1 MKKILSLL
9 LVMGIIFSMAAC
21 GQKTDPPVLASEPE
35 EMEFAEFQW
44 PDTDI
49 AKLMPV
55 PKSTIGN
62 INWSQDYGFVIYVA
76 ETSLEDSEPTPD
88 PTPTPPDT
96 VQSQLP
102 PPNAPATPDVPDVTI
117 PDAGVPL
124 TDAPESEEPVEELM
138 EIPEEEV
145 PLANPDVPKTG
156 DISGIWYTMTF
167 LAAAGLVFI
176 TILARKNQEEAQEN

>member
-1 MKKILSLL
+1 M
-9 LVMGIIFSMAAC
+9 
-21 GQKTDPPVLASEPE
+21 
-35 EMEFAEFQW
+35 
-44 PDTDI
+44 
-49 AKLMPV
+49 
-55 PKSTIGN
+55 
-62 INWSQDYGFVIYVA
+62 
-76 ETSLEDSEPTPD
+76 
-88 PTPTPPDT
+88 
-96 VQSQLP
+96 QSQLP

-124 TDAPESEEPVEELM
+124 TDAPEAEEPVEELM